1 MRIIYF
7 KQSIVQNRKIYDLFI
22 HFKKVMFFYLELID
36 EIVSD
41 IIINYCTHVTK
52 MCFISN
58 ANTLKL
64 SVIIEIF
71 DILSFARLQSLLK
84 LVFVFFI

>member
-1 MRIIYF
+1 MAVLCA
-7 KQSIVQNRKIYDLFI
+7 SASGEV
-22 HFKKVMFFYLELID
+22 VEV
-36 EIVSD
+36 IVSW
-41 IIINYCTHVTK
+41 ILSKMMVRLIQLSVRAPKMTHTTEV
-52 MCFISN
+52 CSISN